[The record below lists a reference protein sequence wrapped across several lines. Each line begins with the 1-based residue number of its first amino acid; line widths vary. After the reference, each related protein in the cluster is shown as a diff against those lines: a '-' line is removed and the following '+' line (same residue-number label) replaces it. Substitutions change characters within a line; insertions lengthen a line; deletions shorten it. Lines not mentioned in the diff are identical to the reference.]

1 MTTTKKN
8 YVRPAMM
15 VIDVEPQQ
23 MICMS
28 GDNLRYNCNEADEL
42 EPCTGEFD

>member
-8 YVRPAMM
+8 YVKPTIT

-28 GDNLRYNCNEADEL
+28 GDNLRYNCNEADEMDYY
-42 EPCTGEFD
+42 TGEFD